1 VIQARCQPCHQ
12 DPTLHGAHFPLR
24 KYEDTQQLF
33 GVAPT
38 DGGAPFLRWMRMYE
52 VIQPGFL
59 PHMPSNVFPA
69 CDGGICKLD
78 QAEFQTLNAWL
89 SACATPVPEGTG
101 CDLGEGDGGTGEGG
115 PADAGAG

>member
-1 VIQARCQPCHQ
+1 V
-12 DPTLHGAHFPLR
+12 

-59 PHMPSNVFPA
+59 PHMPSNVYPA
-69 CDGGICKLD
+69 CDGGICVLD
-78 QAEFQTLNAWL
+78 DAQFKTLNGWFL
-89 SACATPVPEGTG
+89 ACVPPVPEGTG
-101 CDLGEGDGGTGEGG
+101 CDLGEADGGTSEGG
-115 PADAGAG
+115 PGDAGAD